1 LAFASGALY
10 EATVANAIGT
20 YGPESDW
27 HTYRLAANG
36 NTLRFLLDR
45 TQIMQ
50 ASDNIFLSGDDSGIV
65 DYDVQMTV
73 CTDRVIAL

>member
-1 LAFASGALY
+1 
-10 EATVANAIGT
+10 
-20 YGPESDW
+20 
-27 HTYRLAANG
+27 LAANG

-45 TQIMQ
+45 IQIMQ
-50 ASDNIFLSGDDSGIV
+50 ASDNTFLSGDDGGIV